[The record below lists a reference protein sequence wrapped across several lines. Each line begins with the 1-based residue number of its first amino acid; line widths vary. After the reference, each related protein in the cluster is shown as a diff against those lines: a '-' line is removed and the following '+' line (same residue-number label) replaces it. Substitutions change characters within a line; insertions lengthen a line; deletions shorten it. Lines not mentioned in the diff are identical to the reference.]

1 VYGQVWIDGATSTP
15 GPTPSLRAQL
25 GFGPDGSNPDG
36 NAAWTWVDA
45 SFNTDSGN
53 NDEFVATMQP
63 ESTGRFDYAYRYTTT
78 NGRDWVYA
86 DLDGIGNG
94 YSTSQAGDLTVNPS
108 GDSVAPATPG
118 NLHVV
123 SATSGG
129 ISIAWDAVTG
139 DPSLYGYEVLRDGA
153 LLARITATSF
163 SDNDVTEG
171 QTYSYAVRAV
181 DTSFNRSAPTAPVSA
196 KAEVRSVTFTLNV
209 TVPSSTDGTGRAVHV
224 AGSLSQLTP
233 PGPDWDPTANALT
246 RVDATHWT
254 ITLHG
259 LEGTQLEYKFVLGD
273 WNYVEK
279 DAGCNE
285 IDNRKLTLSYGAS
298 GTQTVSNTVQNW
310 RNVAPCGS

>member
-1 VYGQVWIDGATSTP
+1 VWIDGSTSTP
-15 GPTPSLRAQL
+15 GPTASLRAQL
-25 GFGPDGSNPDG
+25 GFGPDGSSPDG

-63 ESTGRFDYAYRYTTT
+63 DSTGRFDYAYRYTTT

-94 YSTSQAGDLTVNPS
+94 YSASQAGDLTVKPS
-108 GDSVAPATPG
+108 GDSVAPAMPG

-139 DPSLYGYEVLRDGA
+139 DASLYGYEVLRDGA
-153 LLARITATSF
+153 FLARITGTSF
-163 SDNDVTEG
+163 ADNDVNEG

-196 KAEVRSVTFTLNV
+196 KAEVRAVTFTLNV
-209 TVPSSTDGTGRAVHV
+209 TVPSATDATGRAVHV

-259 LEGTQLEYKFVLGD
+259 LEGTQLDYKFVLGD

-285 IDNRKLTLSYGAS
+285 IDNRKLTLAYGAS
-298 GTQTVSNTVQNW
+298 GTQTVTATVQNW
-310 RNVAPCGS
+310 RNVAPCGN